1 MGLIEKV
8 SRLSLRVES
17 DGFQQWRGICTQSWV
32 SGVCVLCESPTAT
45 NSEVAGLCLFMKQ
58 SGKWLQEKVASWLI
72 HYFDPAEIPQKLLYS
87 RSKSSHGMQ
96 DENTLRLCS

>member
-32 SGVCVLCESPTAT
+32 SGVCVCFVSL
-45 NSEVAGLCLFMKQ
+45 
-58 SGKWLQEKVASWLI
+58 
-72 HYFDPAEIPQKLLYS
+72 PQ
-87 RSKSSHGMQ
+87 
-96 DENTLRLCS
+96 RLTVRWQVCVSL